1 MLSFNIHHHKHGFKA
16 ANPTQIRR
24 GRGSAAQDD
33 RRHSLEYDAAIAG
46 PDERSRMTLLGR
58 GGMGS
63 VYLLVDTSWRRWA
76 LKLLRRELVASQEHV
91 ERFTREAAAARRC
104 AHPNVVEVIDTGFLA
119 DGRAYILM
127 EYLTGEDLAA
137 TLRREIRLP
146 WARARHIALQICD
159 ALAAAHD
166 RGIIHRDL
174 KPGNCFRITRAGD
187 PDFIKVLDFGVA
199 KLLDRS
205 YETLTRPG
213 ELVGT
218 PRYMAPEQIEGRP
231 IDFSADVYALG
242 AMLYHM
248 LTGQTA
254 ATGSSNLEIIYS
266 VMMRS
271 PEPFAVVAPDLVLP
285 GGMWPVVVRAMARD
299 PAKRFASMQ
308 EFAAAL
314 AAIDSPPVHAP
325 RAPHEPHEPP
335 MRPSLQAPVATRDA
349 PPASPAPP
357 APFMRPE
364 LRPLV
369 AARDVPDLRR
379 HLVTLA
385 APAAAPGPRG
395 ARPPTRALEERLPQV
410 LASLVIVFSICVL
423 WVSGLEAGPS
433 PTLAVAKALPRVRK
447 PPVQLPSPTPVETL
461 SSQPVPDGQL
471 DDTVTPVTPV
481 NPSDTR
487 SGNSATIRAT
497 MAKNPTR
504 SPRTAQGVVTA
515 HRKRYSKCQ
524 QEELRADPSAPR
536 RYTLAITIDPDG
548 QAERVEVLTVASPT
562 MKFCI
567 ETVTRTLTLPAPR
580 AGAEHAIVSLSF
592 PGAPRR

>member
-1 MLSFNIHHHKHGFKA
+1 
-16 ANPTQIRR
+16 
-24 GRGSAAQDD
+24 
-33 RRHSLEYDAAIAG
+33 
-46 PDERSRMTLLGR
+46 MTLLGR

-63 VYLLVDTSWRRWA
+63 VYLLVDTLGRRRA

-91 ERFTREAAAARRC
+91 ERFTREAAAARHC
-104 AHPNVVEVIDTGFLA
+104 AHPNVIEVIDTGFLA

-146 WARARHIALQICD
+146 WARVRHIALQICD
-159 ALAAAHD
+159 ALAVAHD
-166 RGIIHRDL
+166 RGIVHRDL
-174 KPGNCFRITRAGD
+174 KPGNCFRITRADD

-231 IDFSADVYALG
+231 IDFRADVYALG

-254 ATGSSNLEIIYS
+254 AIGSSNLEIIYS
-266 VMMRS
+266 VMMRP

-285 GGMWPVVVRAMARD
+285 GGVWPVVARAMARD
-299 PAKRFASMQ
+299 PAQRFASMQ
-308 EFAAAL
+308 AFAAAL
-314 AAIDSPPVHAP
+314 AAIDPPPVHAR
-325 RAPHEPHEPP
+325 RALPVPHAPP
-335 MRPSLQAPVATRDA
+335 ISLHAPVATGDA
-349 PPASPAPP
+349 PTVPP

-364 LRPLV
+364 PRLLV
-369 AARDVPDLRR
+369 AARDVPDLQR
-379 HLVTLA
+379 HLVTPA
-385 APAAAPGPRG
+385 ASAAAPGPRG
-395 ARPPTRALEERLPQV
+395 THPPTRALEERLPQA

-433 PTLAVAKALPRVRK
+433 PTPVVSKAPRARK
-447 PPVQLPSPTPVETL
+447 TPVQLLSPTPVETL
-461 SSQPVPDGQL
+461 SAQPVPDGQS
-471 DDTVTPVTPV
+471 DGTVTPVTPV
-481 NPSDTR
+481 NQSDTR
-487 SGNSATIRAT
+487 SGNSATTRPTI
-497 MAKNPTR
+497 AKIPTR

-536 RYTLAITIDPDG
+536 NYTLAITIDPDG
-548 QAERVEVLTVASPT
+548 QAERVEVLTIASPT
-562 MKFCI
+562 MKSCI

-580 AGAEHAIVSLSF
+580 AGAEYAIVSLSF